1 MARFSA
7 TLTEF
12 ILRDDDTSA
21 EYVDGTG
28 GFADGFVKLG
38 RFDPAVQIRLQEHG
52 VQNAHY
58 YANMALNATVLR
70 IGGS

>member
-1 MARFSA
+1 
-7 TLTEF
+7 LTEF
-12 ILRDDDTSA
+12 ILRDDGTSA
-21 EYVDGTG
+21 EYVDGTGDGRG

-58 YANMALNATVLR
+58 YAGMALNAAVLR
-70 IGGS
+70 IGESRGR